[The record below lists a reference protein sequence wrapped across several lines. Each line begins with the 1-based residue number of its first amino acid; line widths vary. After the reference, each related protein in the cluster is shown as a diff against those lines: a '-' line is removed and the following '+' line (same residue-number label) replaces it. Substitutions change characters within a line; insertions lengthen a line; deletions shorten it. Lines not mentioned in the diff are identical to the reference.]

1 MAEVE
6 GGRGEEILDFGFW
19 ILDEESGRNAEAERG
34 RLQRE
39 RNADVGRQVFRLPL
53 ARWAVG

>member
-19 ILDEESGRNAEAERG
+19 MEEEEQARDA
-34 RLQRE
+34 
-39 RNADVGRQVFRLPL
+39 L
-53 ARWAVG
+53 ATGEEGF

>member
-19 ILDEESGRNAEAERG
+19 ILDFGFWMLDGRG
-34 RLQRE
+34 RSG
-39 RNADVGRQVFRLPL
+39 AGRSQPR
-53 ARWAVG
+53 